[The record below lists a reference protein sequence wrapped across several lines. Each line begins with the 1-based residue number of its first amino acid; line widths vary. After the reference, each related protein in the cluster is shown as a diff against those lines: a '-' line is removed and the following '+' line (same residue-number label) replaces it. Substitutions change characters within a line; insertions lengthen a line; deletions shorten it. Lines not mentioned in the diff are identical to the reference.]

1 MHANSSRLIRTFIVI
16 TVIIQ
21 SLSTASDAC
30 TTAVISGKA
39 TVDGRPLLWK
49 NRDTSNI
56 HNEVILLEDGKL
68 RAVGVVNAGSRKS
81 VLMGMN
87 EVGFCIENS
96 LSKDLKISG
105 KTKGPG
111 NGAFMKQ
118 ALQTCKTIAD
128 FKKLLDQTNQT
139 GRRTIA
145 NFGVIDAEGGASLF
159 ETGPKS
165 YTMFDANNPADAPH
179 GYIVRS
185 NFATTAQDLPTN
197 PTAKEVGSIYSTER
211 YVQACSRLDSQKVTG
226 ISVAYVIRN
235 LTRDLSH
242 QNGKP
247 YSGSVNGDDQPLPAS
262 ISTDNTISRS
272 TTVSAVVIQGIKPG
286 ENPALST
293 MWTILGNPSFSIAVP
308 CWVNVRK
315 IADPLTDKKGGE
327 IGEIAIT
334 LRGWSK
340 TADGKKINTKYL
352 PGIWSDL
359 WPVEDKILKLTA
371 QALDEWRKK
380 GVSRE
385 AQSCIHQKM
394 TVLAMRAMQQELR
407 EMKQAALAL
416 PAPAPPRF
424 APVKKTIVVP

>member
-1 MHANSSRLIRTFIVI
+1 MHTKCSRLVRNFIAV

-68 RAVGVVNAGSRKS
+68 RVIGVVNAGSRNS
-81 VLMGMN
+81 VLMGVN
-87 EVGFCIENS
+87 EAGFCIENS
-96 LSKDLKISG
+96 LSKDLKISE

-111 NGAFMKQ
+111 NGALMKQ

-145 NFGVIDAEGGASLF
+145 NFGVIDANGGAALF

-165 YTMFDANNPADAPH
+165 YTMFDANNPVDAPQ

-185 NFATTAQDLPTN
+185 NFATTARDLPTN
-197 PTAKEVGSIYSTER
+197 PTAKEVGSIYSAER
-211 YVQACSRLDSQKVTG
+211 YTQACSRLDSQKTDG
-226 ISVAYVIRN
+226 ISAAYIIRN
-235 LTRDLSH
+235 MTRDLS
-242 QNGKP
+242 NKAGKP
-247 YSGSVNGDDQPLPAS
+247 YPGSVNSTAKPLPAS

-272 TTVSAVVIQGIKPG
+272 TTVSAVVIHGVKPG
-286 ENPALST
+286 ENPDLST

-308 CWVNVRK
+308 CWVNVSK
-315 IADPLTDKKGGE
+315 VAEPLTDKKGGE
-327 IGEIAIT
+327 LGEIAII

-340 TADGKKINTKYL
+340 TADGKKINTEYL

-359 WPVEDKILKLTA
+359 WPVEDQILKLTA
-371 QALDEWRKK
+371 QAQEKWRKK
-380 GVSRE
+380 GVSHE
-385 AQSCIHQKM
+385 ALTSIHQKM